1 MEKTTLQV
9 SGMTCGHCEN
19 AVKNAIMGV
28 DGVASVMVS
37 LSEGTAEVEYD
48 ASKAEISKMKAAV
61 EEQGY
66 DVE

>member
-37 LSEGTAEVEYD
+37 LLE
-48 ASKAEISKMKAAV
+48 
-61 EEQGY
+61 
-66 DVE
+66 